1 MQKNK
6 EHDIL
11 ETGIRKEVR
20 ELGRKDTVTKDYM
33 KQNTIFADAF
43 NYYIYGGQ
51 QRIMPGQLQ
60 ELDTTEI
67 IVPYGADD
75 AGEPEQVYRDVMK
88 SVVAMKDEY
97 VAYLLLGIE
106 NQGDVNYAMP
116 VKNWLYD
123 AINYAKQVQKAAN
136 SHRKSKDSK
145 GHSKGEFLSGFY
157 KEDRLIPVITLV
169 ILFSP
174 DEWDGPTS
182 LHEMLSVR
190 DEHIL
195 SLVPDYQIHLIT
207 PYGLSKDELKKF
219 HSSLREVLTFIKY
232 SKDRE
237 KMDEA
242 VRDNFKKLRKEEIDV
257 LNYCANVNLQLP
269 PGEEEVDV
277 CKAWEDMR
285 KETDE
290 MRLLK
295 DLRNIIEGFHITAEK
310 AMEVLKV
317 PEANQADLAAKL
329 NSPR

>member
-1 MQKNK
+1 M
-6 EHDIL
+6 
-11 ETGIRKEVR
+11 R
-20 ELGRKDTVTKDYM
+20 ELGRKDTVTKDYI

-51 QRIMPGQLQ
+51 QRIMPKQLR
-60 ELDTTEI
+60 ELDAAET

-88 SVVAMKDEY
+88 SMVAMKDERA
-97 VAYLLLGIE
+97 AYLLLGIE
-106 NQGDVNYAMP
+106 SQGEVNYAMP
-116 VKNWLYD
+116 VKNLVYD
-123 AINYAKQVQKAAN
+123 AINYARQVQKAAS
-136 SHRKSKDSK
+136 SHREAKDSK

-157 KEDRLIPVITLV
+157 KADRLIPVITLV

-182 LHEMLSVR
+182 LHEMLNIE

-195 SLVPDYQIHLIT
+195 SLLPDYQIHLIT

-232 SKDRE
+232 SKDKG
-237 KMDEA
+237 KMEEA
-242 VRDNFKKLRKEEIDV
+242 VRDNFKKLRKEEINV
-257 LNYCANVNLQLP
+257 LNYCANVNLKLS

-277 CKAWEDMR
+277 CKAWEDM
-285 KETDE
+285 KQETAAKAE
-290 MRLLK
+290 ERTLLEA
-295 DLRNIIEGFHITAEK
+295 LRNIIEGFHVTAEK

-317 PEANQADLAAKL
+317 PEAKQAELAAKL
-329 NSPR
+329 NSFK

>member
-1 MQKNK
+1 M
-6 EHDIL
+6 
-11 ETGIRKEVR
+11 
-20 ELGRKDTVTKDYM
+20 GRKDTVTKDYM

-51 QRIMPGQLQ
+51 QRIMPEQLQ

-88 SVVAMKDEY
+88 SMVAMKDEHA
-97 VAYLLLGIE
+97 AYLLLGIE
-106 NQGDVNYAMP
+106 NQSDVHYAMP
-116 VKNWLYD
+116 VKNLVYD

-136 SHRKSKDSK
+136 SHREAKDFK

-174 DEWDGPTS
+174 DKWDGPTS
-182 LHEMLSVR
+182 LHEMLSVS

-195 SLVPDYQIHLIT
+195 TLVPDYQIHLIT

-242 VRDNFKKLRKEEIDV
+242 VRDNFKKLRKDEIDV
-257 LNYCANVNLQLP
+257 LNYCANVNLKLP

-277 CKAWEDMR
+277 CKAWEDM
-285 KETDE
+285 KQEVAKQTDE

-295 DLRNIIEGFHITAEK
+295 DLKNIIEELHITVER
-310 AMEVLKV
+310 AMEILKV
-317 PEANQADLAAKL
+317 PETNQAELAAKL
-329 NSPR
+329 NSHK

>member
-1 MQKNK
+1 M
-6 EHDIL
+6 
-11 ETGIRKEVR
+11 
-20 ELGRKDTVTKDYM
+20 GRKDTVTKNYM

-51 QRIMPGQLQ
+51 QRILPGQLQ

-67 IVPYGADD
+67 VVPYGADD

-97 VAYLLLGIE
+97 AAYLLLGIE

-123 AINYAKQVQKAAN
+123 AINYAKQVQKSAS
-136 SHRKSKDSK
+136 SHREAKDSK

-174 DEWDGPTS
+174 DKWDGPTS

-207 PYGLSKDELKKF
+207 SYRLSKDELKKF

-257 LNYCANVNLQLP
+257 LNYCANVNLKLP

-277 CKAWEDMR
+277 CKAWEDMKQEVEER
-285 KETDE
+285 T
-290 MRLLK
+290 LLK
-295 DLRNIIEGFHITAEK
+295 DLRNIMETLHLSLEQ
-310 AMEVLKV
+310 AMKTLTI
-317 PEANQADLAAKL
+317 PEANQAELAAKL

>member
-1 MQKNK
+1 M
-6 EHDIL
+6 
-11 ETGIRKEVR
+11 
-20 ELGRKDTVTKDYM
+20 GRKDTVTKDYM

-51 QRIMPGQLQ
+51 QRILPGQLQ

-67 IVPYGADD
+67 VVPYGADD

-88 SVVAMKDEY
+88 SAVAMKDEY
-97 VAYLLLGIE
+97 AAYLLLGIE

-136 SHRKSKDSK
+136 RHRKAKDSK
-145 GHSKGEFLSGFY
+145 GHNKGEFLSGFY

-174 DEWDGPTS
+174 DKWDGPTS

-207 PYGLSKDELKKF
+207 PYRLSKDELKKF

-257 LNYCANVNLQLP
+257 LNYCANVNLKLP

-277 CKAWEDMR
+277 CKAWEDMKQEVEER
-285 KETDE
+285 T
-290 MRLLK
+290 LLEA
-295 DLRNIIEGFHITAEK
+295 LRNIMETLHLSLEQAMK
-310 AMEVLKV
+310 ALKV
-317 PEANQADLAAKL
+317 PEANQAGLAAKL
-329 NSPR
+329 NSLR

>member
-1 MQKNK
+1 M
-6 EHDIL
+6 
-11 ETGIRKEVR
+11 
-20 ELGRKDTVTKDYM
+20 GRKDTVTKDYI

-51 QRIMPGQLQ
+51 QRIMPKQLR
-60 ELDTTEI
+60 ELDAAET

-88 SVVAMKDEY
+88 SMVAMKDERA
-97 VAYLLLGIE
+97 AYLLLGIE
-106 NQGDVNYAMP
+106 SQGEVNYAMP
-116 VKNWLYD
+116 VKNLVYD
-123 AINYAKQVQKAAN
+123 AINYARQVQKAAS
-136 SHRKSKDSK
+136 SHREAKDSK

-182 LHEMLSVR
+182 LHEMLNIE
-190 DEHIL
+190 DEYIL
-195 SLVPDYQIHLIT
+195 PLLPDYQIHLIT

-257 LNYCANVNLQLP
+257 LNYCANVNLKLP

-277 CKAWEDMR
+277 CKAWEDM
-285 KETDE
+285 KQEVAKQTDE

-295 DLRNIIEGFHITAEK
+295 DLKNIIKKFHVTVEN
-310 AMEVLKV
+310 AMDILEV
-317 PEANQADLAAKL
+317 PEAKQAELAAKL

>member
-1 MQKNK
+1 M
-6 EHDIL
+6 
-11 ETGIRKEVR
+11 
-20 ELGRKDTVTKDYM
+20 
-33 KQNTIFADAF
+33 
-43 NYYIYGGQ
+43 
-51 QRIMPGQLQ
+51 
-60 ELDTTEI
+60 DTTEI
-67 IVPYGADD
+67 VVPYGADD
-75 AGEPEQVYRDVMK
+75 AGEPEQVYRDAMK
-88 SVVAMKDEY
+88 SLVAMKDERA
-97 VAYLLLGIE
+97 VYLLLGIE
-106 NQGDVNYAMP
+106 NQGDVHYAMP
-116 VKNWLYD
+116 VKNLLYD

-136 SHRKSKDSK
+136 SHREAKDSK
-145 GHSKGEFLSGFY
+145 GHNKGEFLSGFY

-174 DEWDGPTS
+174 DKWDGPTS

-257 LNYCANVNLQLP
+257 LNYCANVNLKLP

-277 CKAWEDMR
+277 CKAWEDMKQEVEER
-285 KETDE
+285 T
-290 MRLLK
+290 LLEA
-295 DLRNIIEGFHITAEK
+295 LRNIMETLHLSLEQAMK
-310 AMEVLKV
+310 ALKV
-317 PEANQADLAAKL
+317 PEANQAGLAAKL
-329 NSPR
+329 NSLR

>member
-1 MQKNK
+1 M
-6 EHDIL
+6 
-11 ETGIRKEVR
+11 
-20 ELGRKDTVTKDYM
+20 GRKDTVTKDYM
-33 KQNTIFADAF
+33 RQNTIFADAF

-88 SVVAMKDEY
+88 SMVAMKDEHA
-97 VAYLLLGIE
+97 AYLLLGIE
-106 NQGDVNYAMP
+106 NQSDVHYAMP
-116 VKNWLYD
+116 VKNLVYD

-136 SHRKSKDSK
+136 SHREAKDFK

-174 DEWDGPTS
+174 DKWDGPTS
-182 LHEMLSVR
+182 LHEMLSVS

-195 SLVPDYQIHLIT
+195 TLVPDYQIHLIT

-257 LNYCANVNLQLP
+257 LNYCANVNLKLP

-277 CKAWEDMR
+277 CKAWEDM
-285 KETDE
+285 KQEVAKQTDE

-295 DLRNIIEGFHITAEK
+295 DLKNIIEELHITVER
-310 AMEVLKV
+310 AMEILKV
-317 PEANQADLAAKL
+317 PETNQAELAAKL
-329 NSPR
+329 NSHK

>member
-1 MQKNK
+1 M
-6 EHDIL
+6 
-11 ETGIRKEVR
+11 
-20 ELGRKDTVTKDYM
+20 GRKDTVTNDYM

-51 QRIMPGQLQ
+51 QRILPGQLQ

-67 IVPYGADD
+67 VVPYGADD

-88 SVVAMKDEY
+88 RVVAMKDEY
-97 VAYLLLGIE
+97 AAYLLLGIE

-136 SHRKSKDSK
+136 SHRKAKDSK

-174 DEWDGPTS
+174 DKWDGPTS

-277 CKAWEDMR
+277 CKAWEDM
-285 KETDE
+285 KQEVAKQTDE

-295 DLRNIIEGFHITAEK
+295 DLKNIIKKFHVTVEN
-310 AMEVLKV
+310 AMDILEV
-317 PEANQADLAAKL
+317 PEAKQAELAAKL

>member
-1 MQKNK
+1 M
-6 EHDIL
+6 
-11 ETGIRKEVR
+11 
-20 ELGRKDTVTKDYM
+20 GRKDTVTKDYI

-51 QRIMPGQLQ
+51 QRIMPKQLR
-60 ELDTTEI
+60 ELDAAET

-88 SVVAMKDEY
+88 SMVAMKDERA
-97 VAYLLLGIE
+97 AYLLLGIE
-106 NQGDVNYAMP
+106 SQGEVNYAML
-116 VKNWLYD
+116 VKNLVYD
-123 AINYAKQVQKAAN
+123 AINYARQVQKAAS
-136 SHRKSKDSK
+136 SHREAKDSK

-182 LHEMLSVR
+182 LHEMLNIE

-195 SLVPDYQIHLIT
+195 SLLPDYQIHLIT
-207 PYGLSKDELKKF
+207 PYGLSKDELNKF

-232 SKDRE
+232 SKDKG
-237 KMDEA
+237 KMEEA
-242 VRDNFKKLRKEEIDV
+242 VRDNFKKLRKEEINV
-257 LNYCANVNLQLP
+257 LNYCANVNLKLP

-277 CKAWEDMR
+277 CKAWEDM
-285 KETDE
+285 KQETAAKAE
-290 MRLLK
+290 ERTLLEA
-295 DLRNIIEGFHITAEK
+295 LRNIIEGFHVTAEK

-317 PEANQADLAAKL
+317 PEAKQAELAAKL
-329 NSPR
+329 NSFK

>member
-1 MQKNK
+1 M
-6 EHDIL
+6 
-11 ETGIRKEVR
+11 
-20 ELGRKDTVTKDYM
+20 GRKDTVTKDYM

-51 QRIMPGQLQ
+51 QRILPGQLQ

-67 IVPYGADD
+67 VVPYGADD

-88 SVVAMKDEY
+88 RVVAMKDEY
-97 VAYLLLGIE
+97 AAYLLLGIE

-136 SHRKSKDSK
+136 SHRKAKDSK

-174 DEWDGPTS
+174 DKWDGPTS
-182 LHEMLSVR
+182 LHEMLNVD

-257 LNYCANVNLQLP
+257 LNYCANVNLKLP

-277 CKAWEDMR
+277 CKAWEDMKQEVEER
-285 KETDE
+285 T
-290 MRLLK
+290 LLEA
-295 DLRNIIEGFHITAEK
+295 LRNIMETLHLSLEQAMK
-310 AMEVLKV
+310 ALKV
-317 PEANQADLAAKL
+317 PEANQAGLAAKL
-329 NSPR
+329 NSLR

>member
-1 MQKNK
+1 M
-6 EHDIL
+6 
-11 ETGIRKEVR
+11 
-20 ELGRKDTVTKDYM
+20 GRKDTVTKNYM

-51 QRIMPGQLQ
+51 QRILPGQLQ

-67 IVPYGADD
+67 VVPYGADD

-97 VAYLLLGIE
+97 AAYLLLGIE

-123 AINYAKQVQKAAN
+123 AINYAKQVQKSAS
-136 SHRKSKDSK
+136 SHREAKDSK

-174 DEWDGPTS
+174 DKWDGPTS

-207 PYGLSKDELKKF
+207 PYRLSKDELKKF

-257 LNYCANVNLQLP
+257 LNYCANVNLKLP

-277 CKAWEDMR
+277 CKAWEDMKQEVEER
-285 KETDE
+285 T
-290 MRLLK
+290 LLEA
-295 DLRNIIEGFHITAEK
+295 LRNIMETLHLSLEHAMK
-310 AMEVLKV
+310 ALKV
-317 PEANQADLAAKL
+317 PEANQAGLAAKL
-329 NSPR
+329 NSLR